1 MELAHPRPTRPTQPL
16 PAMFQTSP
24 PRPPQ
29 QQESEWRSVIED
41 EEGEAVS
48 IHGPKR
54 RKTES
59 DARDET
65 ADEAFRK
72 RYDSIWDWRGYD
84 DRKGSGSGGAVN

>member
-1 MELAHPRPTRPTQPL
+1 M
-16 PAMFQTSP
+16 
-24 PRPPQ
+24 
-29 QQESEWRSVIED
+29 
-41 EEGEAVS
+41 S